1 MFDVIHKN
9 KGGYVY
15 FATLQPKDGESHLI
29 YISGYGQIVSDLVE
43 KYISK
48 QRVDHEELFSKWDEL
63 IEEAKNTVGYS
74 SSQEIEDGYFYVTTF
89 QNGIGVSAEDEA
101 GVKRYTAKGR
111 RRRAKISIIS
121 PDLTDSMDMDEEH
134 EEDFDLDDEIV
145 DDGLMDED
153 Q

>member
-15 FATLQPKDGESHLI
+15 FATLQPKDNEGHLI
-29 YISGYGQIVSDLVE
+29 YLSGYGQIVADLVE
-43 KYISK
+43 KYIED
-48 QRVDHEELFSKWDEL
+48 QRADNEELFSKWDQL
-63 IEEAKNTVGYS
+63 IEEARKSVGYS
-74 SSQEIEDGYFYVTTF
+74 SSQEVEDGYIYVTTF

-101 GVKRYTAKGR
+101 GMKRSTTRGR
-111 RRRAKISIIS
+111 RRRTKISIIS

-134 EEDFDLDDEIV
+134 EEEFDLSEEIM
-145 DDGLMDED
+145 DDGLLDED

>member
-15 FATLQPKDGESHLI
+15 FATIKPKDNEEHLI
-29 YISGYGQIVSDLVE
+29 YLSGYGQAVADLVE
-43 KYISK
+43 RYIED
-48 QRVDHEELFSKWDEL
+48 QRADHEELFSNWDKL

-74 SSQEIEDGYFYVTTF
+74 SSQEIEDGFLYVTTF

-101 GVKRYTAKGR
+101 GMKRYTTRGR
-111 RRRAKISIIS
+111 RRRTKISIIS
-121 PDLTDSMDMDEEH
+121 PDLTDSLDMEEEH
-134 EEDFDLDDEIV
+134 DEDFDLNEEIMDDS
-145 DDGLMDED
+145 LLDED

>member
-48 QRVDHEELFSKWDEL
+48 QRADHEELFSKWDKL
-63 IEEAKNTVGYS
+63 IEDAKNTVGYS

-101 GVKRYTAKGR
+101 GVKRYTARGR
-111 RRRAKISIIS
+111 RRRTKISIIS
-121 PDLTDSMDMDEEH
+121 PDLTDSTDMDEEH
-134 EEDFDLDDEIV
+134 EEDFDLDDEIM